1 MLSKHNTVISPLRLA
16 VCMSGLL
23 TLAPCMPWQAFA
35 ASISNNLV
43 TVDVDEMRGSLT
55 VTDRVS
61 GRVWGPDPWMQSAG
75 SMIYKKRDQYGWWNL
90 SSASDIEITNDG
102 ERSLAIRFHNR
113 DGNGGMPEWTVVTS
127 VAIEADSATIRLRI
141 PEVKLPEGYWGSTLE
156 YPQRPFALA
165 TDVDRGAGVIPY
177 WQGVTIPSYIFPMNG
192 GRFCMWDD
200 AVHSARATG
209 ELRYYDWD
217 GLTMPWFGTHD
228 DQSAAMA
235 IVPYD
240 GSVRMRWF
248 ANYNNADVI
257 ARNHFRRSD
266 YARIVSLVPVWELSK
281 ISPETTVSY
290 QILPGGNHVT
300 MAKHYREIA
309 KKNGLWVSLEQ
320 KAKANAD
327 VNKLKGALYIG
338 IYGGYPHYVN
348 LPGMAFTFDE
358 LDAMVQDMHD
368 KLGLQHAFVHAW
380 GTFANYAPVMWPISE
395 ELGGQEKLKQVV
407 DRVKGYGW
415 LYSSYHSF
423 VSLLEHDPNFN
434 IDLAPKDDQ
443 GRPILRHRWKAVDED
458 RWAELAKACLPKEMA
473 VLGQNADVTDIAFTG
488 KVGEGG
494 RKLADYLASTGLVL
508 GTERGNEWAV
518 PQYHMFEGL
527 VAPYR
532 IRAIGLA
539 EYSHDAPLFNLVYH
553 DAVMNYGK
561 IQDPNHLV
569 NSHTGDYYVKS
580 LRAMLHGDGPMLFIA
595 PYEYEGVRPYI
606 KFAAE
611 TLGPLHKQTA
621 FEELVDHAYL
631 SPDFLV
637 QTSRFGDG
645 TRVTVNMGP
654 TPFEQ
659 DDMAMPPYGFR
670 IVQPDG
676 ELTAGRFR
684 HQAVVDGEEIDF

>member
-1 MLSKHNTVISPLRLA
+1 MLITLGTPSRPLQTAACLL
-16 VCMSGLL
+16 GLL
-23 TLAPCMPWQAFA
+23 TLTLSLPCEAIGV
-35 ASISNNLV
+35 SLSNKLV
-43 TVDVDEMRGSLT
+43 SVDVDDTGGSLT

-61 GRVWGPDPWMQSAG
+61 GRVWEPDPWMGSAG
-75 SMIYKKRDQYGWWNL
+75 SLIYKKGGQSGWWNL
-90 SSASDIEITNDG
+90 SSASDIAVTKTTEDRLT
-102 ERSLAIRFHNR
+102 IRFHNQ
-113 DGNGGMPEWTVVTS
+113 DGRGDMPEWTVTTS
-127 VAIEADSATIRLRI
+127 VALDADSATLRLRVL
-141 PEVKLPEGYWGSTLE
+141 EVKLPQGYWGSTLE
-156 YPQRPFALA
+156 YPQRPFALK
-165 TDVDRGAGVIPY
+165 TDVDRGAGVVPY

-200 AVHSARATG
+200 AVHSPNAIG

-228 DQSAAMA
+228 ERSAAMA
-235 IVPYD
+235 IIPYD
-240 GSVRMRWF
+240 GSVRLRWI
-248 ANYNNADVI
+248 ANYNNASVI
-257 ARNHFRRSD
+257 AKNHFRRSEF
-266 YARIVSLVPVWELSK
+266 ARIVSLVPVWDLSK
-281 ISPETTVSY
+281 ITPETTVQY

-309 KKNGLWVSLEQ
+309 KKNGLWVSLEE

-327 VNKLKGALYIG
+327 VEKLKGALYIG
-338 IYGGYPHYVN
+338 IYGGYPHYIN
-348 LPGMAFTFDE
+348 LPGMAFTFDR
-358 LDAMVQDMHD
+358 LDTIVQDMHD
-368 KLGLQHAFVHAW
+368 NLGLEHAFVHAW
-380 GTFANYAPVMWPISE
+380 GTFENYAPVMWPISE

-434 IDLAPKDDQ
+434 IELAPTDDE
-443 GRPILRHRWKAVDED
+443 GRPLLRHRWKAVDED
-458 RWAELAKACLPKEMA
+458 RWAELAEACLPKEMA

-494 RKLADYLASTGLVL
+494 RRLADYLSSTGLVL

-532 IRAIGLA
+532 IHGKALA
-539 EYSHDAPLFNLVYH
+539 EYSHGAPLFNLVYH
-553 DAVMNYGK
+553 DAVTNFGK

-569 NSHTGDYYVKS
+569 NAHTGDYYIKS
-580 LRAMLHGDGPMLFIA
+580 LRAMLQGNGPMLFIA
-595 PYEYEGVRPYI
+595 PYEYEGVRSYI
-606 KFAAE
+606 RFAAK
-611 TLGPLHKQTA
+611 TLGPLHRQTA

-637 QTSRFGDG
+637 QTSSFGDG

-659 DDMAMPPYGFR
+659 DDKVMPPYGFR
-670 IVQPDG
+670 VVHRDG
-676 ELTAGRFR
+676 RVIAGRFQ
-684 HQAVVDGEEIDF
+684 HQAVVNGEEIQF